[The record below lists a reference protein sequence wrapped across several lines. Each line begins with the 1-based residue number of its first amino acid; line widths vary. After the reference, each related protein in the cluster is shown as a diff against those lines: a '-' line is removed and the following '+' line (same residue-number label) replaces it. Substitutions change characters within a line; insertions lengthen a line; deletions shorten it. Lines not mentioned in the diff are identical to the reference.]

1 MKNFKVKV
9 DDAKGDFFT
18 ELLRSLDFVSFE
30 EVDSFREPRV
40 YPAAEFEIRSPQD
53 TSVPTFKKSAPGKN
67 KTSKSE
73 KDGNQ
78 NEGDKKDSFSDIR
91 EVLSKIE
98 ALRSHSKK

>member
-18 ELLRSLDFVSFE
+18 ELLRSLDFVTFE

-53 TSVPTFKKSAPGKN
+53 TSVPTYKKGAPGKN
-67 KTSKSE
+67 KMSKRENDDSQDKE
-73 KDGNQ
+73 S
-78 NEGDKKDSFSDIR
+78 KKDSFSDIR
-91 EVLSKIE
+91 EVLSKID
-98 ALRSHSKK
+98 ALRSHSRR